1 MNRQAF
7 KQRMQKY
14 KAYKEQNPDARYLQW
29 KEALPK
35 NLQDDTSYNLRR
47 AYELDY
53 EPITV
58 EGDTLKHLPT
68 RDWKTGEILKKPWH
82 PTYTI
87 GLMEDARLGY
97 YPKVVDGTT
106 YTTTWEGN
114 ENSIFKYED
123 GGEVG
128 GKKEPPYPSFY
139 NGRRVNRWAGEPL
152 ATGALKPA
160 VDLED
165 FANLTPVGDAITV
178 NEMGNAAAKKDWS
191 GLGWASLG
199 LLPIVGSKGSKVIKA
214 AVKGAERTAAST
226 ISREVPKV
234 NKSSVQ
240 KEMDR
245 LLQQREMYK
254 AIEGD
259 DYFILDPSD
268 AVNARNRVI
277 KSIDDRTIKR
287 AKKVDKKYGTN
298 YAGSYKKLLEDYQ
311 NMNQVDVRMDD
322 RLSRERAGA
331 KAKLA
336 LDEEY
341 SIGRADTDPVDD
353 YRRYAIS
360 LNADEVP
367 TQAHVRHELGHLTD
381 IMQNDGMLH
390 TDIDNNKLLQELSDP
405 NQLVTYK
412 DFSSLAKNMDPFTY
426 FSYLRKGTEIKSF
439 MNQTRQA
446 LMKRGKLRN
455 SADHANEKVIAEY
468 MNSLPD
474 GMGEKMVYQSFK
486 DPKTYR
492 RWFNSIPTVG
502 FIGAAYTGNKL
513 LNRGDDNGQ
522 YIPNIS
528 DTNL

>member
-1 MNRQAF
+1 
-7 KQRMQKY
+7 
-14 KAYKEQNPDARYLQW
+14 
-29 KEALPK
+29 
-35 NLQDDTSYNLRR
+35 
-47 AYELDY
+47 
-53 EPITV
+53 
-58 EGDTLKHLPT
+58 
-68 RDWKTGEILKKPWH
+68 
-82 PTYTI
+82 
-87 GLMEDARLGY
+87 
-97 YPKVVDGTT
+97 
-106 YTTTWEGN
+106 
-114 ENSIFKYED
+114 
-123 GGEVG
+123 
-128 GKKEPPYPSFY
+128 
-139 NGRRVNRWAGEPL
+139 
-152 ATGALKPA
+152 
-160 VDLED
+160 
-165 FANLTPVGDAITV
+165 
-178 NEMGNAAAKKDWS
+178 
-191 GLGWASLG
+191 
-199 LLPIVGSKGSKVIKA
+199 
-214 AVKGAERTAAST
+214 
-226 ISREVPKV
+226 
-234 NKSSVQ
+234 
-240 KEMDR
+240 
-245 LLQQREMYK
+245 
-254 AIEGD
+254 
-259 DYFILDPSD
+259 
-268 AVNARNRVI
+268 
-277 KSIDDRTIKR
+277 
-287 AKKVDKKYGTN
+287 
-298 YAGSYKKLLEDYQ
+298 
-311 NMNQVDVRMDD
+311 MNQVDVRMDD
-322 RLSRERAGA
+322 RLSREMAGA

-341 SIGRADTDPVDD
+341 SIGRTDTDPVDD
-353 YRRYAIS
+353 YRRYTIS

-513 LNRGDDNGQ
+513 LNKGDDNGQ

>member
-1 MNRQAF
+1 
-7 KQRMQKY
+7 
-14 KAYKEQNPDARYLQW
+14 
-29 KEALPK
+29 
-35 NLQDDTSYNLRR
+35 
-47 AYELDY
+47 
-53 EPITV
+53 
-58 EGDTLKHLPT
+58 
-68 RDWKTGEILKKPWH
+68 
-82 PTYTI
+82 
-87 GLMEDARLGY
+87 
-97 YPKVVDGTT
+97 
-106 YTTTWEGN
+106 
-114 ENSIFKYED
+114 
-123 GGEVG
+123 
-128 GKKEPPYPSFY
+128 
-139 NGRRVNRWAGEPL
+139 
-152 ATGALKPA
+152 
-160 VDLED
+160 
-165 FANLTPVGDAITV
+165 
-178 NEMGNAAAKKDWS
+178 
-191 GLGWASLG
+191 
-199 LLPIVGSKGSKVIKA
+199 
-214 AVKGAERTAAST
+214 
-226 ISREVPKV
+226 
-234 NKSSVQ
+234 
-240 KEMDR
+240 MDR

-259 DYFILDPSD
+259 DYFILDSSD

-277 KSIDDRTIKR
+277 ESIDDRTIKR

-322 RLSRERAGA
+322 RLSREMAGA

-341 SIGRADTDPVDD
+341 SIGRTDTDPVDD
-353 YRRYAIS
+353 YRRYTIS

-381 IMQNDGMLH
+381 IMQNNGMLH
-390 TDIDNNKLLQELSDP
+390 TDINNNKLLQELSDP